1 MKRIIFLLL
10 CLMLIFA
17 MPIAAYAEETEPSTE
32 VTDEVAP
39 PVDGTGEVEPPA
51 EETEKTI
58 TETIAGYVQENFE
71 EISVIGTIL
80 LSVFYEIRKHRNL
93 NGTIGTLNNNAI
105 TVAQNSQ
112 AVIEAALAKV
122 ATIEAT
128 VQRYTDAVTNLL
140 TEIRQSADEKE
151 ALEDMLQNIDTHL
164 KASKEA
170 NLEFSNELAELLCLA
185 NIPNSKKEELYSR
198 HRAAIASIEAE
209 EVNVDDG
216 AEA

>member
-10 CLMLIFA
+10 CLMLIFV
-17 MPIAAYAEETEPSTE
+17 MPIAAYAEEAEPSTE
-32 VTDEVAP
+32 
-39 PVDGTGEVEPPA
+39 GTVEVEPPA
-51 EETEKTI
+51 EEPEKTI
-58 TETIAGYVQENFE
+58 TETIVTYVQENFE
-71 EISVIGTIL
+71 EISVIGTII
-80 LSVFYEIRKHRNL
+80 LSIFYEIRKHRNL
-93 NGTIGTLNNNAI
+93 NGSIGTLNNNAI

-112 AVIEAALAKV
+112 VAIDAALTKV
-122 ATIEAT
+122 SAIEAT
-128 VQRYTDAVTNLL
+128 VQRYTDAVASLL

-151 ALEDMLQNIDTHL
+151 ALEAMLQQLDTHL

-170 NLEFSNELAELLCLA
+170 NVEFSNELAELLCLA

-216 AEA
+216 AEV